1 MRRFVQADRDQP
13 MLLPPDLRDWVP
25 ENDLSH
31 FIIEA
36 VARVDMAAFKINE
49 RGCGSAQY
57 GPRMMLAL
65 VIYCYAN
72 GIFSSRRIERAT
84 HRDVGVRLVSANTH
98 PDHDTIAKFR
108 RENFDAIAACF
119 VQVLLLAK
127 ELKLLKVGTV
137 SIDGTKIDA
146 NANITKSVRY
156 DRAKNLVEKLEA
168 DIADLMQKA
177 EAADASGE
185 ADPQDLPKDIAR
197 REALREKLDAAC
209 RTLEACAKMKAE
221 KEKAEYEKK
230 MKNRDQR
237 EGSAKGPPPKN
248 PEDKDGFGKPE
259 PGDQISL
266 TDADSAIMRKSK
278 RSEYRQAY
286 NAQAAVDADGSQLI
300 VGAEVSQCASD
311 RGELAKDIAAI
322 PAELGKPS
330 DVLADNGFANGDEV
344 KKVEDQGINA
354 LVATGAEGRQRE
366 YDFRPEKLGKEPK
379 EPKAQWLKEM
389 ATKLETEEGREKYRL
404 RQQTVEPVFGIIKSV
419 LGFRQFSLRG
429 INKVRGEWKLVVLA
443 YNFKRLH
450 NLIVGKQRSE
460 TQAAAVSA

>member
-1 MRRFVQADRDQP
+1 

-25 ENDLSH
+25 ENDLAH
-31 FIIEA
+31 FVIEA
-36 VARVDMAAFKINE
+36 VERVDMAAFKVNE

-57 GPRMMLAL
+57 NPRMMLAL

-84 HRDVGVRLVSANTH
+84 HRDVGVRLVAANTH

-119 VQVLLLAK
+119 LEVLLLAK

-156 DRAKNLVEKLEA
+156 DRAKKLVEKLEA

-185 ADPQDLPKDIAR
+185 ADPQALPKAIAR
-197 REALREKLDAAC
+197 REALRDKLDAAC
-209 RTLEACAKMKAE
+209 KTLEERAKAKAE
-221 KEKAEYEKK
+221 KEKAEHEKK
-230 MKNRDQR
+230 MKEREQR
-237 EGSAKGPPPKN
+237 EGRAKGPPPKD
-248 PEDKDGFGKPE
+248 PEEKPGFGKPE
-259 PGDQISL
+259 PDEQISL

-286 NAQAAVDADGSQLI
+286 NAQAVVDADGSQLI

-311 RGELAKDIAAI
+311 RGELAKDIASI
-322 PAELGKPS
+322 PEELGKPS
-330 DVLADNGFANGDEV
+330 DALADNGFANGDEV
-344 KKVEDQGINA
+344 KKVEDQDINV

-366 YDFRPEKLGKEPK
+366 YDFRPEKPGKEPK
-379 EPKAQWLKEM
+379 EPKAQWRKDM
-389 ATKLETEEGREKYRL
+389 AAKLETDDGREKYRL

-429 INKVRGEWKLVVLA
+429 IDKVCGEWKLVALA

-450 NLIVGKQRSE
+450 NLVIEQQKSE
-460 TQAAAVSA
+460 AQTAAAAA